1 MVNDICTFRLQLDE
15 GRTRRYECRDTEK
28 VKTDV
33 GSADKSCSLV
43 KLSRGILADLSS
55 LGTWDHPRYIWKPNQ
70 TNCYN
75 DREADL
81 ILFSLLELQEGKD
94 L

>member
-1 MVNDICTFRLQLDE
+1 MSRQMLGV
-15 GRTRRYECRDTEK
+15 
-28 VKTDV
+28 
-33 GSADKSCSLV
+33 ADKSCSLV

-55 LGTWDHPRYIWKPNQ
+55 LGTWDHPRYIRKLNQ

-75 DREADL
+75 DGKAEL
-81 ILFSLLELQEGKD
+81 ILFSLLELQEGKY